1 MTTLRL
7 VPKPTSSRLRF
18 KLSASA
24 DSKLTINDILMFQI
38 VHILMCHGLE
48 LLTEPPTFKVPDNKK
63 IAMRYLFPI
72 RSLCNF
78 SRKNKYLTYGVF
90 FLCLIVAIVKG
101 YLREDKQNPYALI
114 NFFDHW
120 TGLSKNAFDTIIKL
134 LYTPIGMII
143 WLLFVF
149 ILFLWLLY
157 VLSGLKSKIKFKEF
171 VFPFL
176 SLCYLG
182 LFLWIVSFV
191 LTFSSIQIPYSIRM
205 IIFIYWFAFYYII
218 LIQEYGLKP
227 ARGISSIVL
236 SFFIVFI
243 LGGFPSIAPYLQ
255 WILNS

>member
-1 MTTLRL
+1 
-7 VPKPTSSRLRF
+7 
-18 KLSASA
+18 
-24 DSKLTINDILMFQI
+24 
-38 VHILMCHGLE
+38 
-48 LLTEPPTFKVPDNKK
+48 
-63 IAMRYLFPI
+63 MRYLFPI
-72 RSLCNF
+72 KSLCNF
-78 SRKNKYLTYGVF
+78 SRKNKNWTYGIF

-101 YLREDKQNPYALI
+101 YLSKDKQNPYALI

-120 TGLSKNAFDTIIKL
+120 TGLSKNVFDTIIKL

-143 WLLFVF
+143 WLLFIF

-157 VLSGLKSKIKFKEF
+157 VLSGLKSQVKFKEF

-182 LFLWIVSFV
+182 IFLWVVSFV
-191 LTFSSIQIPYSIRM
+191 LTFSSIQIPNLIRL
-205 IIFIYWFAFYYII
+205 IFFFYWLVFYCII

-227 ARGISSIVL
+227 VRGISSIVL

-255 WILNS
+255 WI